1 MKSWKEIDL
10 EIYNF
15 ENKIIIP
22 NENLENVPFI
32 VVKSYDDLL
41 KIPKKGGCYW
51 IWTDRVINH
60 SFNNQKHPNK
70 FDNGEIIYNGIA
82 KDDIRGRIQ
91 KHLLGHAEEGFSAVS
106 IDLYFN
112 TNVKSHK
119 KKICSKYKNS
129 AYLGNKRIRE
139 KELLEFLNFSNDEKL
154 FINNNESEEFY
165 FRNGINV
172 TESKHINN
180 TYKVYF
186 ICGLESLSYGDIIEK
201 RWREKYGLPKL
212 CTYNKGR

>member
-165 FRNGINV
+165 FRNGIN
-172 TESKHINN
+172 
-180 TYKVYF
+180 
-186 ICGLESLSYGDIIEK
+186 
-201 RWREKYGLPKL
+201 
-212 CTYNKGR
+212 